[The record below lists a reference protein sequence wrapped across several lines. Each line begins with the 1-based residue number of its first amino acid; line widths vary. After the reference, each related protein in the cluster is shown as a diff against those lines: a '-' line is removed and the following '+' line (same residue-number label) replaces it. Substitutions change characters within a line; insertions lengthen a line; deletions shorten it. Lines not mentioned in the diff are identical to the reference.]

1 MKKII
6 SQKTKMNN
14 KGFSLVELLIAM
26 AILAVVSLCVY
37 SFMNTGARLYGKT
50 SSDADIQ
57 KEAQLVANT
66 ISDLIIDCEVNIR
79 YDNTVSDSIG
89 SGSGGS
95 GGTGG
100 EGGSGGEG
108 GTGGE
113 GGSGGEGESGG
124 TLNTEA
130 VVDGGEAAEGGEGS
144 ESGEGSEGG
153 EGVAVDANDE
163 ILEISNSDYQFLIIQ
178 DDDKLFYLERRANAS
193 TGVYD
198 PYDLSQAELL
208 AENVTDFDVD
218 LSRVTGKRR
227 NIVSFSLTYEK
238 MGRKY
243 SGNYQVNLRNSVTV
257 NEVITKP
264 LVKEENISRV
274 IVTPDVVYVDVKR
287 QKNDEGEWIP
297 TSQQKTQVFM
307 ASSDAVNVTTQKLFT
322 WSMSESTGTG
332 ASFDGDIDGKSCTIR
347 FANDLSD
354 IPASFN
360 VVATSTIANK
370 ATSIYP
376 QGTAVVYYK
385 KILDMQ
391 IAATRGVIEN
401 KAEPGTSAVF
411 TAEISDYNLSTE
423 EKKCKWTL
431 ECKKGDSAEYE
442 ICRDASVASLR
453 PSGSTAVVTLG
464 NKDDMKYY
472 TFRLTAVSDWDPSW
486 SAQYEFGVATP
497 AKKQGIDEASRGVAI
512 DMTALFTTG
521 FYGPYAEKNLP
532 NLDYIYDVR
541 LQNYSGNDVDTIL
554 EFRNEGEGE
563 TGKRAYMYL
572 DYNDNRYTEGENMLN
587 FFDTSNIEI
596 TIFYVDKD
604 GNKKSKD
611 GVNIQMAVADLNPGK
626 PVGNGVILIPKGG
639 YYDAAFTTNGYNI
652 AKKNQIGIYLSDSSD
667 GTYQNVNSNEY
678 GMQDFSSYISVNY
691 TGSLGNRNLLIQ
703 EGSFRITAKADQTV
717 YPEEAIGV
725 KVTLDDMYR
734 ILMSSFVSDSKKN
747 ECIKYETYDEDKG
760 EYIKDTPY
768 PKTRL
773 QRASYDF
780 DAYVA
785 NVEGQ
790 NLFVQG
796 PMDGK
801 DWTTTTVVWQEGSEF
816 LKSTQDNLVLG
827 SSYTFS
833 DDGATNNI
841 TIKFDKVLASDKQ
854 TVSYY
859 KMEYNGDTYYYNS
872 TYNCWKPTS

>member
-1 MKKII
+1 MKRII

-89 SGSGGS
+89 SGGS
-95 GGTGG
+95 GGAGG
-100 EGGSGGEG
+100 AGGAGGEG

-113 GGSGGEGESGG
+113 GEAGGEGGAGEALDTES
-124 TLNTEA
+124 A
-130 VVDGGEAAEGGEGS
+130 VDGEDAAEGGEG
-144 ESGEGSEGG
+144 GAG
-153 EGVAVDANDE
+153 EGVDVDANDE

-198 PYDLSQAELL
+198 PYDLSKAELL

-227 NIVSFSLTYEK
+227 NIVSFSMTYEK

-264 LVKEENISRV
+264 LVKEENVSRV

-287 QKNDEGEWIP
+287 QKNTEGEWIP
-297 TSQQKTQVFM
+297 TSVQKTQVFM
-307 ASSDAVNVTTQKLFT
+307 ASSDAVNVTTQDLFT
-322 WSMSESTGTG
+322 WSLSESTGIG
-332 ASFDGDIDGKSCTIR
+332 ASIDGATDEKNCTVR
-347 FANDLSD
+347 FADDLSD

-360 VVATSTIANK
+360 VVATSNIANK
-370 ATSIYP
+370 ATGIYP

-391 IAATRGVIEN
+391 IAATRGVVEN
-401 KAEPGTSAVF
+401 KAEPGASAVF
-411 TAEISDYNLSTE
+411 TAEISDYNLTTQ

-431 ECKKGDSAEYE
+431 ECKKGNSAEYE
-442 ICRDASVASLR
+442 VCRDANVASLI
-453 PSGSTAVVTLG
+453 PSGSTAVVSLG
-464 NKDDMKYY
+464 NKDDMEYY

-486 SAQYEFGVATP
+486 SAQYEFGVTEATRTP
-497 AKKQGIDEASRGVAI
+497 GIDEASRGVAI
-512 DMTALFTTG
+512 DLTALFTTG
-521 FYGPYAEKNLP
+521 FYGPYGEKMLED
-532 NLDYIYDVR
+532 LDYIYDVK
-541 LQNYSGNDVDTIL
+541 LDNYSGNDVQEIL
-554 EFRNEGEGE
+554 DFRTVDDKE
-563 TGKRAYMYL
+563 TGRHVYMYL
-572 DYNDNRYTEGENMLN
+572 DYNDNRYTEGDNMLS
-587 FFDTSNIEI
+587 FFDTNNIQLAV
-596 TIFYVDKD
+596 TYVDKD
-604 GNKKSKD
+604 GKMHTVT
-611 GVNIQMAVADLNPGK
+611 GVNIRMAITDLNPGK
-626 PVGNGVILIPKGG
+626 PVSNGVILIPKGG
-639 YYDAAFTTNGYNI
+639 YYDASFTTNGYNI
-652 AKKNQIGIYLSDSSD
+652 AKKNQIGIYLSDSSN

-678 GMQDFSSYISVNY
+678 GMQDFSSYLSVNY
-691 TGSLGNRNLLIQ
+691 TGTLGNRNLLIQ
-703 EGSFRITAKADQTV
+703 EGSFRITAKADQAV

-734 ILMSSFVSDSKKN
+734 ILMSSFVS
-747 ECIKYETYDEDKG
+747 EDKRKG
-760 EYIKDTPY
+760 YADYHVYENGNPTPVTRPY
-768 PKTRL
+768 PKTREE
-773 QRASYDF
+773 RASYDF
-780 DAYVA
+780 YAYIA

-801 DWTTTTVVWQEGSEF
+801 DWTTTTVVWQEGSNF
-816 LKSTQDNLVLG
+816 LKSTQDNLVFG
-827 SSYTFS
+827 TNYTFS
-833 DDGATNNI
+833 EGNATNNI
-841 TIKFDKVLASDKQ
+841 TIKFDKVLASDNQ

-859 KMEYNGDTYYYNS
+859 TMKYNGKTYYYNS

>member
-1 MKKII
+1 MKRII

-89 SGSGGS
+89 SGGSGGS
-95 GGTGG
+95 GGA
-100 EGGSGGEG
+100 GGEG

-113 GGSGGEGESGG
+113 GEAGGEGGAGEALDTES
-124 TLNTEA
+124 A
-130 VVDGGEAAEGGEGS
+130 VDGEDAAEGGEG
-144 ESGEGSEGG
+144 GAG
-153 EGVAVDANDE
+153 EGVDVDANDE

-198 PYDLSQAELL
+198 PYDLSKAELL

-227 NIVSFSLTYEK
+227 NIVSFSMTYEK

-264 LVKEENISRV
+264 LVKEENVSRV

-287 QKNDEGEWIP
+287 QRNTEGEWVP
-297 TSQQKTQVFM
+297 TSVQKTQVFM
-307 ASSDAVNVTTQKLFT
+307 ASSDAVNVTTQDLFT
-322 WSMSESTGTG
+322 WSLSESTGIG
-332 ASFDGDIDGKSCTIR
+332 ASIDGATDEKNCTVR
-347 FANDLSD
+347 FADDLSD

-360 VVATSTIANK
+360 VVATSNIANK

-391 IAATRGVIEN
+391 LAATRGVYQSN
-401 KAEPGTSAVF
+401 VEPGTSAVF
-411 TAEISDYNLSTE
+411 TAEISDYNLTTQ
-423 EKKCKWTL
+423 EKRCNWTL
-431 ECKKGDSAEYE
+431 EYKKGNSAEYE
-442 ICRDASVASLR
+442 VCRDANVASLI

-464 NKDDMKYY
+464 NKDDMEYY
-472 TFRLTAVSDWDPSW
+472 TFRLTAVSEWDPSW
-486 SAQYEFGVATP
+486 SAEYEFGVAAATRDP
-497 AKKQGIDEASRGVAI
+497 GIDEASRGVAI

-521 FYGPYAEKNLP
+521 FYGPYAETNLP
-532 NLDYIYDVR
+532 NLDYIYDVH

-554 EFRNEGEGE
+554 EFRNVDDGE

-587 FFDTSNIEI
+587 FFDTSNIEV

-611 GVNIQMAVADLNPGK
+611 GVNIRMAITDLNPGK
-626 PVGNGVILIPKGG
+626 PVSNGVILIPKGG
-639 YYDAAFTTNGYNI
+639 YYDASFTTNGYNI
-652 AKKNQIGIYLSDSSD
+652 SKKNQIGIYLSDSSS

-691 TGSLGNRNLLIQ
+691 TGALGNRNLLIQ
-703 EGSFRITAKADQTV
+703 EGSFRITAKSEQAV
-717 YPEEAIGV
+717 YPEESIGV

-747 ECIKYETYDEDKG
+747 GYAQYEVYNEVTKQYNIVD
-760 EYIKDTPY
+760 Y

-780 DAYVA
+780 YAYIA

-801 DWTTTTVVWQEGSEF
+801 DWTTTTVVWQEGSNF
-816 LKSTQDNLVLG
+816 LKSTQNNLVLG
-827 SSYTFS
+827 TTYTFS
-833 DDGATNNI
+833 EGNATNNI
-841 TIKFDKVLASDKQ
+841 TIKFDKVLASDNK
-854 TVSYY
+854 TISYY
-859 KMEYNGDTYYYNS
+859 TMEYNGKTYYYNS